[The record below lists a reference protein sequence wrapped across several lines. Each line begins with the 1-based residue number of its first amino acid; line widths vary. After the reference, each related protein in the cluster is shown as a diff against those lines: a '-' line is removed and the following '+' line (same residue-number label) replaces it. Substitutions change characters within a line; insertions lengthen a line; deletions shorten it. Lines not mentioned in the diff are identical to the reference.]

1 MIQLQ
6 LRYALA
12 LWGSLALSTSALAG
26 SRLPSPVA
34 PAPSIQG
41 DQLHFEYQTSEK
53 DTKVAL
59 AADYLRWDSE
69 RWVFQEVEP
78 GHHVLN
84 IPRPWTEALEYKLVV
99 NGRWI
104 RDPSNPKSV
113 PDGYGG
119 ANSVIDDIGF
129 TEDPWLKPLSP
140 GEPRWRSFQY
150 QIADYEG
157 VSRMITVL
165 QPPTAL
171 LRARA
176 QIQEQGRT
184 LTAYFQDGNDYL
196 DLASARSFLSRL
208 AQAHPEFPLVTGVFI
223 PPRDR
228 MSEYGLTERSRA
240 YGNFLANKVVP
251 QIESLFQTGGEPARR
266 LLIGPSLGGLVTLE
280 TALNHPE
287 TFGLAASQSGSI
299 WYQDGKLLDLFKPGS
314 GVNQKFF
321 LEVGLFESEPMIE
334 MNRKARDR
342 AKALGWELTY
352 REYPTTH
359 TWSAWRNR
367 LREIFTTLLPMST
380 QTLN

>member
-1 MIQLQ
+1 
-6 LRYALA
+6 
-12 LWGSLALSTSALAG
+12 
-26 SRLPSPVA
+26 V
-34 PAPSIQG
+34 
-41 DQLHFEYQTSEK
+41 HFEYQTSEK
-53 DTKVAL
+53 DAKVVL

-69 RWVFQEVEP
+69 RWVFEEIEP

-84 IPRPWTEALEYKLVV
+84 IPRPWTESLEYKLVV

-119 ANSVIDDIGF
+119 VNSLIDDIGF
-129 TEDPWLKPLSP
+129 TEDPWLKPLNP
-140 GEPRWRSFQY
+140 GEPRWRAFQY
-150 QIADYEG
+150 RIEDYEG
-157 VSRMITVL
+157 VPRMITVL
-165 QPPTAL
+165 HPPASL
-171 LRARA
+171 LATRAKTK
-176 QIQEQGRT
+176 GDPRT

-208 AQAHPEFPLVTGVFI
+208 AQAHPELPLVTGVFV

-228 MSEYGLTERSRA
+228 LNEYGLTEKSRA
-240 YGNFLANKVVP
+240 YGQFLANKLVP
-251 QIESLFQTGGEPARR
+251 QIEARFPTGGDSARR

-280 TALNHPE
+280 TAVLHPE

-299 WYQDGKLLDLFKPGS
+299 WFEEGKILELFKPGS

-321 LEVGLFESEPMIE
+321 LEVGLFESERMIE

-342 AKALGWELTY
+342 AKALGWNFTY
-352 REYPTTH
+352 REYPSTH

-367 LREIFTTLLPMST
+367 LREIFITLLPKTSGT
-380 QTLN
+380 P